1 MKPAHASFT
10 KLIDCYFDTW
20 SLFTQVLLTG
30 PMFLYRQDGTTG
42 QPEIPRHLQAAYCL
56 LHLQPEVSLVE
67 VRRHYREQAKLC
79 HPDTGGQHVDFL
91 ALQQAY
97 EDVVEYLQTV

>member
-1 MKPAHASFT
+1 MKPVHASFT

-30 PMFLYRQDGTTG
+30 PVLFYRQDGTTE
-42 QPEIPRHLQAAYCL
+42 QPEIPRHLQAAYRL

-67 VRRHYREQAKLC
+67 ARRQYRELAKLC
-79 HPDTGGQHVDFL
+79 HPDTGGHHADFL

-97 EDVVEYLQTV
+97 KEVVEYLQTV